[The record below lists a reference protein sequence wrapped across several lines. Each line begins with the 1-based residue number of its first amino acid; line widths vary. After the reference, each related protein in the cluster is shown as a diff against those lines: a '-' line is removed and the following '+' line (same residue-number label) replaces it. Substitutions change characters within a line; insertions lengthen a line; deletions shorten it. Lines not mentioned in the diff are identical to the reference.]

1 MQADLSPAA
10 QLDGEL
16 CRLIQQVALRDEA
29 ALSTLYMR
37 LSRTIY
43 AFSLR
48 RLCEPEAAEEVVV
61 ETMYEVWKNASRF
74 AGRSRVTTWVLGIA
88 RHKSLDKLRMRG
100 NDMAEPMGDEAD
112 GVADSSPS
120 VYEMIAEKQRDDQV
134 ALCLEALPD
143 AQREC
148 MYLVF
153 YEDAPL
159 AEIAQLQACP
169 ENTVKTRLFHA
180 RRKMKECLEKQV
192 WQALKPPHSST
203 WEMA

>member
-1 MQADLSPAA
+1 MQADSNPAA
-10 QLDGEL
+10 QLDSEL
-16 CRLIQQVALRDEA
+16 CRLIEQVALRDEA
-29 ALSTLYMR
+29 ALSALYKR

-48 RLCEPEAAEEVVV
+48 RLSEPEAAEEIVV

-74 AGRSRVTTWVLGIA
+74 AGRSMVTTWVLGIA
-88 RHKSLDKLRMRG
+88 RHKTLDRLRIRG
-100 NDMAEPMGDEAD
+100 KDIAEPMGAEAD
-112 GVADSSPS
+112 MVVDSTSS
-120 VYEMIAEKQRDDQV
+120 VYEMIAEKQRDGQV
-134 ALCLEALPD
+134 ALCLEMLPD

-159 AEIAQLQACP
+159 AEIAELQACP

-192 WQALKPPHSST
+192 WQALKPPHTST
-203 WEMA
+203 REMA

>member
-10 QLDGEL
+10 QLDSEL
-16 CRLIQQVALRDEA
+16 CRLIEQVAVRDEA
-29 ALSTLYMR
+29 ALSTLYKR

-48 RLCEPEAAEEVVV
+48 RLSQPEAAEEVVV

-74 AGRSRVTTWVLGIA
+74 AGRSMVTTWVLGIA
-88 RHKSLDKLRMRG
+88 RHKTLDKLRMRG
-100 NDMAEPMGDEAD
+100 KNIAEPMGDEAD
-112 GVADSSPS
+112 GVADSRPS
-120 VYEMIAEKQRDDQV
+120 VYEMIADKQRDGQV

-159 AEIAQLQACP
+159 AEIAVLQACP

-192 WQALKPPHSST
+192 WQALKPPQTST
-203 WEMA
+203 WEVA

>member
-1 MQADLSPAA
+1 MQDDSSPAA
-10 QLDGEL
+10 QLDTEL
-16 CRLIQQVALRDEA
+16 CRLMEQVAVRDEV
-29 ALSTLYMR
+29 ALSTLYR
-37 LSRTIY
+37 QLSRTIY

-48 RLCEPEAAEEVVV
+48 RLSQPEAAEEVVV
-61 ETMYEVWKNASRF
+61 ETMYEVWKNVSRF

-88 RHKSLDKLRMRG
+88 RHKTLDKLRMRSH
-100 NDMAEPMGDEAD
+100 DMAETMGDEAD
-112 GVADSSPS
+112 DVADSTAS
-120 VYEMIAEKQRDDQV
+120 VYEMIAEKQREGQI

-159 AEIAQLQACP
+159 AEIAVLLSCP

-180 RRKMKECLEKQV
+180 RRKMKECLEKQI
-192 WQALKPPHSST
+192 WQALKPPQTSS